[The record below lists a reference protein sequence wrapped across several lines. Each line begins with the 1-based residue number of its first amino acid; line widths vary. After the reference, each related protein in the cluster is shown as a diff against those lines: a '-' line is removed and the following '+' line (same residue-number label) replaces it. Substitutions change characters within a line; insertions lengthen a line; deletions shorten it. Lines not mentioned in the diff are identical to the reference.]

1 MVCMMQW
8 QMAQPWWKEVVLSWM
23 VYIFL
28 QPGSFDYAHMDMR
41 PTCSPPID
49 GLSGSLVDTVAAQ
62 FPCPC
67 ASLNSSATSYRK
79 TQSDPTLGLPTQ
91 DSCAWPYAEPWET
104 KQSFLSVDWLD
115 DPPLPEHVG
124 GVEPVRNPA
133 HGVVLAR
140 RSMSFPIAPLKNRS
154 ADTEG
159 KKTAAPFV

>member
-1 MVCMMQW
+1 
-8 QMAQPWWKEVVLSWM
+8 MADGTTLMK
-23 VYIFL
+23 
-28 QPGSFDYAHMDMR
+28 GSSVILNGIYFPPAWVFWL
-41 PTCSPPID
+41 CSHGHAANLLPSYRRLAWLFGRHLI
-49 GLSGSLVDTVAAQ
+49 DTVAAQ

-67 ASLNSSATSYRK
+67 ASLNSSATSFQK

-140 RSMSFPIAPLKNRS
+140 RSMSFPIAPLKKRS